1 MKNTVKV
8 QDILVGAGL
17 ARFVKP
23 EDVSDGYHSFAEL
36 YQHRNLLFCVL
47 LTLIHREELDK
58 FKAWKSRKHS
68 DGTMFDG
75 PEGWFIAGMTDLE
88 GNMQITYHMEGT
100 KYWEIL
106 DVPELEFAPP
116 YDGHT
121 PEDVLERLV
130 SILV

>member
-1 MKNTVKV
+1 MNVK
-8 QDILVGAGL
+8 DLLDASGL

-23 EDVSDGYHSFAEL
+23 EDVSDGYNSFSEL

-58 FKAWKSRKHS
+58 FDAWKSLKHS
-68 DGTMFDG
+68 DGTMFEG
-75 PEGWFIAGMTDLE
+75 GWFIAGLQDKDGHL
-88 GNMQITYHMEGT
+88 QITYHMES
-100 KYWEIL
+100 KYWELL
-106 DVPELEFAPP
+106 DVPEVEFAPP

-130 SILV
+130 NILV

>member
-1 MKNTVKV
+1 MKDTVDVK
-8 QDILVGAGL
+8 DLLDASGL

-23 EDVSDGYHSFAEL
+23 RDVSDGYHSFSEL
-36 YQHRNLLFCVL
+36 YQHRYTLFCVL

-68 DGTMFDG
+68 DGTMFEG
-75 PEGWFIAGMTDLE
+75 PEGYFIAGMSTVNDK
-88 GNMQITYHMEGT
+88 MQITYHLESN
-100 KYWEIL
+100 YWELL

-130 SILV
+130 NILV